1 MALLLFVAGG
11 AGAGKTTLAR
21 ALARRCRMALL
32 DMDTLLR
39 PAAEAIMTGAGLDP
53 SDRDSAEYKRLC
65 RDLGYRITMDAALDL
80 LSNGQDAIV
89 IGPFTR
95 ELEDPAWL
103 EGELAKLEGGGAFP
117 QALEPVEVKVLLV
130 QLPSSEQYYE
140 RIRTRGSELD
150 QWKLD
155 HWETFSRSL
164 VRREVRWPLPEGA
177 VLDWDNSAP
186 LTEDRL
192 MLLEQFVYGD
202 DKKAGALR

>member
-39 PAAEAIMTGAGLDP
+39 SAAEALMTGAGLDP

-65 RDLGYRITMDAALDL
+65 RDLGYRITMDAALDH
-80 LSNGQDAIV
+80 LSNGQDAVV

-95 ELEDPAWL
+95 ELEDPEWL
-103 EGELAKLEGGGAFP
+103 AGELAKLGGGGSFP
-117 QALEPVEVKVLLV
+117 QAPESVEVKVLLV
-130 QLPSSEQYYE
+130 HLASAEQYYE
-140 RIRTRGSELD
+140 RIRSRGSKLD

-155 HWETFSRSL
+155 HWETFCASL
-164 VRREVRWPLPEGA
+164 VRRKVRWPLPEGA

-186 LTEDRL
+186 LTDDRL
-192 MLLEQFVYGD
+192 ALLKQFVCGD
-202 DKKAGALR
+202 EMKAGAGR

>member
-39 PAAEAIMTGAGLDP
+39 PAAEAIMTSAGLDP

-65 RDLGYRITMDAALDL
+65 RDLGYRITMDAALDH
-80 LSNGQDAIV
+80 LSNGQDAVV

-103 EGELAKLEGGGAFP
+103 EGDLARLGGGTFQHAP
-117 QALEPVEVKVLLV
+117 EQIEVKVILV
-130 QLPSSEQYYE
+130 YLPSAEQHYE
-140 RIRTRGSELD
+140 RIQARCSKLD

-155 HWETFSRSL
+155 HWETFSASL
-164 VRREVRWPLPEGA
+164 VRRKVCWPLPDGA
-177 VLDWDNSAP
+177 VLEWDNSES
-186 LTEDRL
+186 LTEERL
-192 MLLEQFVYGD
+192 AVLVQFVYGD
-202 DKKAGALR
+202 DKKVGAAQ

>member
-32 DMDTLLR
+32 DMDILLR

-65 RDLGYRITMDAALDL
+65 RDLGYRITIDAALDQ
-80 LSNGQDAIV
+80 LSNGQDAVV

-95 ELEDPAWL
+95 ELEDANWI
-103 EGELAKLEGGGAFP
+103 EGELAKLGNGTFP
-117 QALEPVEVKVLLV
+117 QSPEQVEVKVILV
-130 QLPSSEQYYE
+130 YLPAAEQHYE
-140 RIRTRGSELD
+140 RILARGSKLD

-155 HWETFSRSL
+155 HWDAFSSSL

-177 VLDWDNSAP
+177 VLDWDNSEP
-186 LTEDRL
+186 LTEERL
-192 MLLEQFVYGD
+192 GLLERFARG
-202 DKKAGALR
+202 DKKAGVAQ